1 MYQKPAS
8 PLSIGGVLDD
18 GFKLLKAGYTR
29 LLAVSLVSALVTLL
43 PEFMSV
49 SPEDLTTTGLWL
61 MAISMPL
68 QILLFAALV
77 ARTDA
82 IANGEALSLGGSM
95 GIGLRR
101 LIPMFVCGILYVIAV
116 MAGLVALIIPGII
129 IGLSLSFAMYL
140 TVTDDMGPLEALKE
154 SHGLVWGNW
163 WHTAAVAGVVIF
175 IVMGSYFLLGFVS
188 ALLSGVASG
197 EVESTGPVML
207 IGVTLLT
214 TLLTPIMYAFY
225 IALLNDLKLR
235 KQGDDLDDRIGAL
248 EEA

>member
-1 MYQKPAS
+1 MYQRPTS
-8 PLSIGGVLDD
+8 PLSVGGVLDD
-18 GFKLLKAGYTR
+18 GFKLLKVSYTR

-49 SPEDLTTTGLWL
+49 SPEDMASTGLWL
-61 MAISMPL
+61 MLISMPL

-82 IANGEALSLGGSM
+82 IANNEELSLAGSM
-95 GIGLRR
+95 GVGLKRF
-101 LIPMFVCGILYVIAV
+101 IPMFICGVIYVIAV
-116 MAGLVALIIPGII
+116 LAGMIALIVPGLI

-140 TVTDDMGPLEALKE
+140 TVTDEMGPLEALKE

-163 WHTAAVAGVVIF
+163 WHTAAVAGVVVF

-188 ALLSGVASG
+188 ALMTGVASG
-197 EVESTGPVML
+197 EVESAGPLML
-207 IGVTLLT
+207 IGMTLLT